1 MKAVILAA
9 GVGERLGGGPEQP
22 PKALLS
28 FGGKTLLARH
38 LEILRHCGVEETV
51 IATGY
56 KAAEIEA
63 ELGRLGALQS
73 GFASCVLNPDFRA
86 GSILSLWAV
95 RETFAEGADILLM
108 DADVL
113 YDYRLMA
120 RLTASAHGNCFLMDR
135 NIEPGEEPVKLC
147 VKDGRLVDFHKIV
160 RGPYDFHGESVGFF
174 RFRSET
180 AARLAA
186 LAESYIASG
195 RKSEWYEEAVRDL
208 LLERPGEFGFEDV
221 TGLPWIEIDFP
232 EDVAKARDVI
242 LPELAEPK
250 ETRPEGAQR

>member
-1 MKAVILAA
+1 MRAVILAA

-22 PKALLS
+22 PKALLE

-38 LEILRHCGVEETV
+38 LEILRHCGVTETV

-63 ELGRLGALQS
+63 ELKRLGALQS

-86 GSILSLWAV
+86 GSILSLWAA
-95 RETFAEGADILLM
+95 REAFAGGGDTLLM

-113 YDYRLMA
+113 YDYRLMT

-147 VKDGRLVDFHKIV
+147 VKEGRLVDFHKTV
-160 RGPYDFHGESVGFF
+160 SGTFDFYGESVGFF
-174 RFRSET
+174 RFRPEM

-186 LAESYIASG
+186 MAESYVASG
-195 RKSEWYEEAVRDL
+195 RTSEWYEEAVRDL
-208 LLERPGEFGFEDV
+208 LLAHAGEFGFEDV

-242 LPELAEPK
+242 LPELAEP
-250 ETRPEGAQR
+250 EGARR